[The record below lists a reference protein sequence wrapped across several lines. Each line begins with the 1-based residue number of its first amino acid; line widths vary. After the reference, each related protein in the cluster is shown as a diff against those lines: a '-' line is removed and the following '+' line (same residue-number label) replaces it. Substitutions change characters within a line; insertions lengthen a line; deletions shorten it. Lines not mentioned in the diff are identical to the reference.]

1 MEIGMLWFDDDSR
14 RTLEEKLRRAMEH
27 YLTKYGH
34 SPTLC
39 FVHPETL
46 NGGPERIAGLHVRK
60 SRLVMPNHFW
70 IGFEDRAAPARR
82 RANGQEAAKA
92 EKRAATNGKRQ
103 AAGVMSKG

>member
-1 MEIGMLWFDDDSR
+1 MEIGMLWFDDSQ

-27 YLTKYGH
+27 YITKYGH

-46 NGGPERIAGLHVRK
+46 NGGPDIVAGLHVRK

-70 IGFEDRAAPARR
+70 IGFEDRAAPAGRG
-82 RANGQEAAKA
+82 ANGQNAAKTN
-92 EKRAATNGKRQ
+92 KRTPANGKRQ
-103 AAGVMSKG
+103 TGRVLSKG

>member
-27 YLTKYGH
+27 YITKYGH

-46 NGGPERIAGLHVRK
+46 NGGPEMVAGLRVRN

-70 IGFEDRAAPARR
+70 IGFEYRDAAAERGV
-82 RANGQEAAKA
+82 NGHDGAKD
-92 EKRAATNGKRQ
+92 EKHAATNGKRQ
-103 AAGVMSKG
+103 AARVMSKR